1 MKRIIYKNAAFCAVS
16 EDGVLVEYLPTESAD
31 RTGDVLVG
39 RVERMMPGL
48 SCAFVD
54 IGRRKSGFLPL
65 EEKSRSF
72 TGGPL
77 HSGEYVPVQIRRE
90 ETGDKG
96 AFLSRDITLAG
107 KWCLVMPMNQFVGVS
122 SRIQDEESRETLKQ
136 RGQAIAAGRFGIVMR
151 SAALRVE
158 PEEIRE
164 EAEKLFQDWTM
175 PPEGNADR
183 DTRPGGVIFRQSDP
197 IEQLCQD
204 YSARGET
211 AIAET
216 EQLSQDLDSQLRE
229 AQGRKVRMK
238 GGGTLVFDRCEAL
251 TVIDVNT
258 ASNQGI
264 GKGKESTV
272 LDTNLEACE
281 RIGQQLRLRNTGG
294 IVLIDFID
302 MERETDRSLVMET
315 LQMTLEKDRVK
326 TVIHGWTTLGLMEM
340 TRKRTRPELWES
352 MQNLSAKER
361 D

>member
-1 MKRIIYKNAAFCAVS
+1 MKRIIYVNAAFCAVS
-16 EDGVLVEYLPTESAD
+16 EEGVLVEYLPAESGD
-31 RTGDVLVG
+31 RTGDVLMG

-54 IGRRKSGFLPL
+54 IGRKKSGFLPL

-77 HSGEYVPVQIRRE
+77 RSGEYVPVQVRRE

-122 SRIQDEESRETLKQ
+122 SRVRDEESQEALKQ
-136 RGQAIAAGRFGIVMR
+136 RGKDIAAGRFGIVMR
-151 SAALRVE
+151 SSALEAE
-158 PEEIRE
+158 PEEIRA
-164 EAEKLFQDWTM
+164 EAEKLYQDWTA
-175 PPEGNADR
+175 PTGGKSAGGE
-183 DTRPGGVIFRQSDP
+183 TKPGGVIFHQSDP
-197 IEQLCQD
+197 REQLCQD
-204 YSARGET
+204 YSGRGET
-211 AIAET
+211 AVVEAERLPP
-216 EQLSQDLDSQLRE
+216 ELDRQLKE
-229 AQGRKVRMK
+229 ALGRKVRMK

-272 LDTNLEACE
+272 LETNREACE

-302 MERETDRSLVMET
+302 MDSETDRSLVLEA
-315 LQMTLEKDRVK
+315 LREALEKDRVK
-326 TVIHGWTTLGLMEM
+326 TVIHGWTALGLMEM
-340 TRKRTRPELWES
+340 TRKRTRPELGEADR
-352 MQNLSAKER
+352 NV
-361 D
+361 